1 MLSFDANGVTQG
13 NPVAIVEIVNF
24 DSEKTMRKVWS
35 KSNSRIVSSTFILVS
50 IVLTLIVLNLNIMGY
65 QFQKASGGYIKAKP
79 ISAGPSLIDPNLKVE
94 IVFKNTGK
102 LDTPT
107 TSMAFI
113 GPDDILV
120 LEKNKGTVQRII
132 NGQLQSKPLLEVPV
146 GNEVEWGMLGIAT
159 TKSAEKTYVF
169 LYYTEADAHGGG
181 ILGNRMYRYE
191 LVSDKLVN
199 PLLLLDLP
207 ATSPQKGQENNHDGG
222 KTMVGPDGNVYVV
235 IGDVGSR
242 NGQAQNNE
250 GGDPV
255 DGTSGILRV
264 TQEGQPV
271 GGGILGDTIPLR
283 LYYAYGIR
291 NSFGFDFDP
300 LSGTIWD
307 TENGADDK
315 DEINLVKPGFNSGW
329 GHIMGFPPKRFNPEN
344 DLVNF
349 DGKGQYSNPQFVWK
363 QTVGPT
369 ALQFLNSAKLGKQY
383 ENTLFVGNVNTGNL
397 YNFKLN
403 ASRTGLLLE
412 GPLTDHIADTPE
424 EEQSIIFGEGFG
436 VITDIKV
443 GPDGYLYIL
452 GFDGTIY
459 RIS

>member
-1 MLSFDANGVTQG
+1 MPEV
-13 NPVAIVEIVNF
+13 
-24 DSEKTMRKVWS
+24 RS
-35 KSNSRIVSSTFILVS
+35 KSNSRVVYSTFILVS
-50 IVLTLIVLNLNIMGY
+50 LVLSLIVLNLNTFNY
-65 QFQKASGGYIKAKP
+65 QFQKASGAYVKAKP
-79 ISAGPSLIDPNLKVE
+79 ISGGPSVIDPNLKVE
-94 IVFKNTGK
+94 VVFKNSGK
-102 LDTPT
+102 LETPA
-107 TSMAFI
+107 TSMAFL

-120 LEKNKGTVQRII
+120 LEKNEGRVQRII

-159 TKSAEKTYVF
+159 TKNAGKTFVF
-169 LYYTEADAHGGG
+169 LYYTEAEADGKGV
-181 ILGNRMYRYE
+181 LGNRLYRYE
-191 LVSDKLVN
+191 LVNDKLVN
-199 PLLLLDLP
+199 PLLLLDMP

-222 KTMVGPDGNVYVV
+222 KVLIGPDQNVYVV

-271 GGGILGDTIPLR
+271 GAGILGDTIPLR

-291 NSFGFDFDP
+291 NSFGLDFDP
-300 LSGTIWD
+300 ITGSLWD
-307 TENGADDK
+307 TENGANDK
-315 DEINLVKPGFNSGW
+315 DEINFVKPGFNSGW
-329 GHIMGFPPKRFNPEN
+329 SQVMGFPPKRFNPEN

-349 DGKGQYSNPQFVWK
+349 DGKGHYNDPQFVWK
-363 QTVGPT
+363 QTIGPT

-383 ENTLFVGNVNTGNL
+383 ENTIFVGDVNTGNL
-397 YNFKLN
+397 FNFKLN
-403 ASRTGLLLE
+403 ADRTGLLLE
-412 GPLTDHIADTPE
+412 GPLADHMSDTPD
-424 EEQSIIFGEGFG
+424 EEQSVIFGEGFG

-443 GPDGYLYIL
+443 GPDGYLYVL

>member
-1 MLSFDANGVTQG
+1 MLSFDSKDVTQG
-13 NPVAIVEIVNF
+13 TPVTIVEIVNF
-24 DSEKTMRKVWS
+24 DSEKTMPEVWS
-35 KSNSRIVSSTFILVS
+35 KLNSRIVYSIFILVS
-50 IVLTLIVLNLNIMGY
+50 LVLTLIVLNLDLTGF
-65 QFQKASGGYIKAKP
+65 QFQKASGGYIKARP
-79 ISAGPSLIDPNLKVE
+79 VSAGPSLIDPNLKLE

-132 NGQLQSKPLLEVPV
+132 NGQLQSKPLLQVPV
-146 GNEVEWGMLGIAT
+146 GKEVEWGMLGIAT

-169 LYYTEADAHGGG
+169 LYYTEANAHGGG

-222 KTMVGPDGNVYVV
+222 KTMMGPDRNVYVV

-242 NGQAQNNE
+242 NGQAQNNV
-250 GGDPV
+250 GGDPL

-271 GGGILGDTIPLR
+271 GRGILGDTIPLR

-315 DEINLVKPGFNSGW
+315 DEINLVKPGFNSG
-329 GHIMGFPPKRFNPEN
+329 G
-344 DLVNF
+344 
-349 DGKGQYSNPQFVWK
+349 
-363 QTVGPT
+363 GPHLKT
-369 ALQFLNSAKLGKQY
+369 
-383 ENTLFVGNVNTGNL
+383 NL
-397 YNFKLN
+397 YHQDKCR
-403 ASRTGLLLE
+403 S
-412 GPLTDHIADTPE
+412 
-424 EEQSIIFGEGFG
+424 
-436 VITDIKV
+436 
-443 GPDGYLYIL
+443 GYDSYMP
-452 GFDGTIY
+452 T
-459 RIS
+459 REN